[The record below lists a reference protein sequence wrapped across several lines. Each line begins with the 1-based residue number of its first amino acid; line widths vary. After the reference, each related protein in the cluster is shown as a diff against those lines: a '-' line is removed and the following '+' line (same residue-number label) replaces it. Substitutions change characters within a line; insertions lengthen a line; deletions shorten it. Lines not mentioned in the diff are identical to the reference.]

1 MRKSFVTRTLAA
13 AVLAAAVVG
22 VAAAQPV
29 HAAAGRQVSLAGTCG
44 TTRDTTGSC
53 STTNT
58 NAAVNF
64 PVCGNHYVSCRP
76 VNLQAS
82 STSTYP
88 QGLTV
93 VVPHWGNSR
102 ESIHT
107 GDRVKLSVNAQG
119 LVAFSVLTS
128 RGVTRTRFEPV
139 IMIAPRGGYTYLWV
153 LTKAHGWQR
162 VSVWKRVTRGYM
174 VSQPG
179 VYKWTRS

>member
-29 HAAAGRQVSLAGTCG
+29 HAAAGRHASPAGTCG

-53 STTNT
+53 STANL
-58 NAAVNF
+58 NATITF
-64 PVCGNHYVSCRP
+64 LVCGNHYVSCRP
-76 VNLQAS
+76 VNVQAS

-139 IMIAPRGGYTYLWV
+139 IMVAPRGGYRYLWV

>member
-1 MRKSFVTRTLAA
+1 MTRYSYSARAGTWCRVASARTSPVQFGGQSMRKSFISRALAA
-13 AVLAAAVVG
+13 AVLAPAVVG

-76 VNLQAS
+76 VNVQAS

-93 VVPHWGNSR
+93 
-102 ESIHT
+102 
-107 GDRVKLSVNAQG
+107 
-119 LVAFSVLTS
+119 
-128 RGVTRTRFEPV
+128 
-139 IMIAPRGGYTYLWV
+139 
-153 LTKAHGWQR
+153 
-162 VSVWKRVTRGYM
+162 
-174 VSQPG
+174 
-179 VYKWTRS
+179 